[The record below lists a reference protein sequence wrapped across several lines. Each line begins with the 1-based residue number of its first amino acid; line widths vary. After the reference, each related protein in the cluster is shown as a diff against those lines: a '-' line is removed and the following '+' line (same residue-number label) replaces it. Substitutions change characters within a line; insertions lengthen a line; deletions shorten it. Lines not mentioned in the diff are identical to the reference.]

1 MDINYSIKKEALRRG
16 YSPRT
21 IRTYQKCVEVF
32 LRQCRKE
39 IGRISKADIREFLD
53 NLAEREKAGN
63 TINVYLNAL
72 KFFFEQIL
80 NKRMK
85 LNIRFSKIPEKL
97 PVVLTKE
104 ELKRLFDAVENKK
117 HKLMLQLMYSA
128 GLRVSELIN
137 LKIEDL
143 VLDENYGF
151 VRKGKG
157 AKDRVFI
164 VAERLK
170 PEIAELTAGRDGLLF
185 ENNRNEKYS
194 TRSLQ
199 EIIKN
204 AKKKEGI
211 KKNISCHTLRHSFA
225 THLIENGQPLT
236 SVQSLLGHKSPETT
250 MVYVHTANI
259 RRLNIKSPFDE
270 L

>member
-16 YSPRT
+16 YSART
-21 IRTYQKCVEVF
+21 IRTYCKCVEVF

-39 IGRISKADIREFLD
+39 ISQISKGDLRDFLD
-53 NLAEREKAGN
+53 KMAEKEKAGN

-85 LNIRFSKIPEKL
+85 LNIKFSKIPEKL

-104 ELKRLFDAVENKK
+104 ELKKLFDAVENEK
-117 HKLMLQLMYSA
+117 HKLMLQLMYSG

-143 VLDENYGF
+143 NLAEGYGF

-157 AKDRVFI
+157 SKDRIFI
-164 VAERLK
+164 IAEKLK
-170 PEIAELTAGRDGLLF
+170 PKLIDSVSNRNGLLF
-185 ENNRNEKYS
+185 ESNRKEKYNIR
-194 TRSLQ
+194 TLQ
-199 EIIKN
+199 EIIKK
-204 AKKKEGI
+204 AARKTGM
-211 KKNISCHTLRHSFA
+211 KKNIHPHTLRHSFA
-225 THLIENGQPLT
+225 THLIENGYALT
-236 SVQSLLGHKSPETT
+236 AVQSLLGHKSPETT

-259 RRLNIKSPFDE
+259 KRLDVKSPFDE